1 MNQYKNTK
9 EDLIIYNYYNVN
21 RKMKRTRCNKYDK
34 TLTQPEAFEIGF
46 SNYQVS
52 DELIWNKII
61 KRELILKICKLFKK
75 FMMAERWIHH
85 EDYAW
90 SILSH
95 KLAKS
100 LRCVDKIAYIYEK
113 NSQSITR
120 HGGSVLELK
129 NILTRH
135 EVYEIIFD
143 KNTEKYFYGSI
154 NDLISKIK
162 HNKYFFNLVKT
173 DEEIKF
179 RTIKIISNYI
189 SLHEDKSLNIKRIT
203 SFLDSII

>member
-1 MNQYKNTK
+1 MYKVI
-9 EDLIIYNYYNVN
+9 E
-21 RKMKRTRCNKYDK
+21 
-34 TLTQPEAFEIGF
+34 
-46 SNYQVS
+46 
-52 DELIWNKII
+52 
-61 KRELILKICKLFKK
+61 K
-75 FMMAERWIHH
+75 FIFGERWNHF
-85 EDYAW
+85 DDFVW
-90 SILSH
+90 SVLSH

-100 LRCVDKIAYIYEK
+100 MRCVDKIAYIYEK

-154 NDLISKIK
+154 NELISKIN
-162 HNKYFFNLVKT
+162 HNKFFFNLVKT
-173 DEEIKF
+173 DEEIKI

-189 SLHEDKSLNIKRIT
+189 SLHEDKSLNTKRIT